1 MIELIRKVI
10 VEENRRLLRE
20 SGIRDMNNIAKRY
33 QMAKIYFHIDLDGV
47 TTAIAMKKYLE
58 QHGIKVVDAEPIQY
72 GGMEFAIKKPEG
84 SGDVMPVLVDFA
96 HGKPMFVIHTD
107 HHDTQA
113 GVEKDTATSF
123 KHSRSNVETISQTL
137 SPRDIFTPEDIQT
150 ISMVDSA
157 DFARHDITPKQVM
170 NYLFK
175 LDKEKSFRENRMA
188 MGLVANKLLLAFKN
202 KPDFL
207 KDIVLNADSSLL
219 SILNN
224 IKSQMRDKGY
234 ADLSVLQSNQEK
246 YVESRKEAKD
256 LNYEDGIISQ
266 YGLGSMKAGSYDRYT
281 PFENFPDA
289 DFLVTALPLGIVQA
303 SCNPYKKERALK
315 GVDLGKVKDEVLE
328 NLSDELKSQKITFGD
343 LKRIGEQEAEYKSVG
358 FTFKDMMAIYGDR
371 PSFKMDGGEK
381 LKEILNEIS
390 KKLYKTLSPKQKDL
404 LDRVSVDGLDVIK
417 ANSGGHKCITN
428 ITGINFLYR
437 DRSAKSMDDIP
448 SELQAIANYNGNNS
462 FVSDIKSKLQ
472 RFGNLSPKQI
482 EAANR
487 QIEKEMGGNVPT
499 EEVKKKTFVDL
510 IKQIQDEFVRILKE
524 KVKEDKGL
532 SENVIKKSQILKLFK

>member
-1 MIELIRKVI
+1 MESLIKKI
-10 VEENRRLLRE
+10 IQEETKRLLKE
-20 SGIRDMNNIAKRY
+20 SGIRDMKSIAKRY
-33 QMAKIYFHIDLDGV
+33 PMAKIYFHIDLDGV

-72 GGMEFAIKKPEG
+72 GGMEFAVKKPEG

-224 IKSQMRDKGY
+224 IKSQMTEKGY
-234 ADLSVLQSNQEK
+234 ADLGVLKANQEK
-246 YVESRKEAKD
+246 YVESRKDAKD

-371 PSFKMDGGEK
+371 PSFNIDGGEK
-381 LKEILNEIS
+381 LKEILNDVS
-390 KKLYKTLSPKQKDL
+390 QKLYRNLSTKQKDL

-437 DRSAKSMDDIP
+437 DRNGKSMDDIP
-448 SELQAIANYNGNNS
+448 SELQAIANYSGNNS
-462 FVSDIKSKLQ
+462 FVNDIKSKLK

-487 QIEKEMGGNVPT
+487 QIEKEMGGSIPT
-499 EEVKKKTFVDL
+499 EETKKKTFVDL
-510 IKQIQDEFVRILKE
+510 IKQIQQEFVRVLKD
-524 KVKEDKGL
+524 KVKEDKGI
-532 SENVIKKSQILKLFK
+532 SEIKISKKDILKYLK

>member
-234 ADLSVLQSNQEK
+234 ADLSVLQANQEK

-437 DRSAKSMDDIP
+437 DRSTKSMDDIP

-532 SENVIKKSQILKLFK
+532 SENIIKKSQILKLFK

>member
-234 ADLSVLQSNQEK
+234 ADLSVLQANQEK

-381 LKEILNEIS
+381 LKDILNEIS
-390 KKLYKTLSPKQKDL
+390 QKLYKTLSPKQKDL

-437 DRSAKSMDDIP
+437 DRSTKSMDDIP
-448 SELQAIANYNGNNS
+448 SELQAIANYSGNNS

>member
-1 MIELIRKVI
+1 MESLIKKI
-10 VEENRRLLRE
+10 IQEETKRLLKE
-20 SGIRDMNNIAKRY
+20 SGIRDMKNIAKRY
-33 QMAKIYFHIDLDGV
+33 PMAKIYFHIDLDGV

-224 IKSQMRDKGY
+224 IKSQMTEKGY
-234 ADLSVLQSNQEK
+234 ADLGVLKANQEK

-381 LKEILNEIS
+381 LKDILNDVS
-390 KKLYKTLSPKQKDL
+390 QKLYKTLSPKQKEI

-437 DRSAKSMDDIP
+437 DRNGKSMDDIP
-448 SELQAIANYNGNNS
+448 SELQAIANYGGSNS
-462 FVSDIKSKLQ
+462 FVNDIKSKLK

-487 QIEKEMGGNVPT
+487 QIEKEMGGNMPA
-499 EEVKKKTFVDL
+499 EETKKKTFVDL
-510 IKQIQDEFVRILKE
+510 IKQIQQEFVRVLKE
-524 KVKEDKGL
+524 KVKQDKGI
-532 SENVIKKSQILKLFK
+532 SERKISKKEILKYLK